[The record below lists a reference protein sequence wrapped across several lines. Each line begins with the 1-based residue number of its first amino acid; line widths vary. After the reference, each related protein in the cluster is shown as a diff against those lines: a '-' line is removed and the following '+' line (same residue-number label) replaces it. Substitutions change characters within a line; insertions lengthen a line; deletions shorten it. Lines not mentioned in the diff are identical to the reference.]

1 MKNIVPYLWGLAVLA
16 VALLNIA
23 DVLPDWTTFAAIL
36 TLPYVASRSG
46 MIEADSAR
54 TLTMVMPI
62 LAVLS
67 IGIVCRTCKEQQA

>member
-36 TLPYVASRSG
+36 TLPSAGVALRGRVGCGSVG
-46 MIEADSAR
+46 
-54 TLTMVMPI
+54 
-62 LAVLS
+62 
-67 IGIVCRTCKEQQA
+67 

>member
-36 TLPYVASRSG
+36 TLPYRG
-46 MIEADSAR
+46 TR
-54 TLTMVMPI
+54 TPSFPPIQGHLT
-62 LAVLS
+62 
-67 IGIVCRTCKEQQA
+67 